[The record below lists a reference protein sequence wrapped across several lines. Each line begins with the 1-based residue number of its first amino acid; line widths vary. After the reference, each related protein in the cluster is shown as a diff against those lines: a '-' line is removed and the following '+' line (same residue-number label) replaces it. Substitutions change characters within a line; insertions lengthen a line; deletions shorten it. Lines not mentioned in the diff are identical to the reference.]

1 MNRLHS
7 SYSLR
12 SLVLL
17 LVGLLVALALVFAVR
32 DLRDSRRLYAQAERL
47 AEYNAL
53 ADHSVRAVGHFAF
66 ERGRSNIMLRGR
78 QADDGTHARF
88 IAEKRQLADREADAL
103 QTGLPDALRSH
114 GEAVDARLRVLRA
127 LRPEVDRDMKRP
139 LAQRDPSLPER
150 WITAATALLDSLATT
165 LGAISDLSGSDDAA
179 YSRLSRLRQQTI
191 ELRILVGFES
201 SLRGVEI
208 AAGHP
213 VDRRTADALLIVRGR
228 ILHLWQQIGADA
240 ERLGDPS
247 VSGAVAQAAQTL
259 IEGQRIRQAALTRS
273 GADGELGGYLQA
285 SATALN
291 SVNALALTV
300 NRSVDDYVGRRLAYA
315 RREALFSLAG
325 IVSLAVLAGLAG
337 LVMTRRFTV
346 PLNDVLA
353 RIDRL
358 MRRHS
363 GSRLPVEAAGGEDE
377 FGRVRQALVLLDEAI
392 EARLKSEAALN
403 ESERINAT
411 ILQAIPQSV
420 IATDPHGLIRVFS
433 PGAERM
439 SGYAADEMVGRA
451 TPLILHDPDELR
463 ARMPGDAAGTVGLDV
478 FDARMERV
486 LDFSEHEWT
495 QIRKDGSRITVALS
509 IVPLHNAA
517 GELSG
522 YLGVATDITE
532 RKAFEEKLR
541 AAAREEVKQN
551 NLLNTLVETI
561 PVGVLMVEVP
571 SGRVLVAN
579 DAARQLLGRDVP
591 PDVTAE
597 RFSEVF
603 GALKLPERTPY
614 PVDTLPLALGLKGRE
629 SHVEDL
635 LVVGG
640 DGSERA
646 LEMIG
651 VPVRDSEGNVWACV
665 VNVIDITSRLKATA
679 EMKRLAYYDHLTRLP
694 NRRLFRDRIHMAVTH
709 ARRDRLPLAVLA
721 IDLDRFKPVN
731 DNLGH
736 SVGDLLLKSVAGRMQ
751 LCLRDSDT
759 LARIGG
765 DEFVAVLPATMQAD
779 DAMVVAEKIRLAL
792 NAPFDLPGGY
802 RVSIGCCIGIALYP
816 EHGHD
821 VNQLLRNADEAMYR
835 AKEAGRNCVS
845 LYASPVAPGPESG
858 VPVRLVWQRAYCCGE
873 ASIDREHHELFDRA
887 NDFIDRIVE
896 GRLDAQGV
904 AAEID
909 DLIEPVAS
917 HFANEED
924 ILQQYRYAGLEDH
937 RVKHERLMQRG
948 RELCEH
954 AARGV
959 VDLSDLVFFL
969 VHEVV
974 SEHMLIEDK
983 KYYPLLQAAAESRV
997 R

>member
-32 DLRDSRRLYAQAERL
+32 DLRDSRRLYVQAERL

-88 IAEKRQLADREADAL
+88 IAEKRQLADREVGSL
-103 QTGLPDALRSH
+103 LSGLPDALRAQ
-114 GEAVDARLRVLRA
+114 GEAVDARLQVLRA

-150 WITAATALLDSLATT
+150 WMSAATALLETLETT
-165 LGAISDLSGSDDAA
+165 LGAISELSGRDDAGFA
-179 YSRLSRLRQQTI
+179 RLSRLRQLTV

-208 AAGHP
+208 ATGHP

-228 ILHLWQQIGADA
+228 ILHLWRQIGVDA

-247 VSGAVAQAAQTL
+247 VSRAVGQAAQTP
-259 IEGQRIRQAALTRS
+259 IKGQRIRQAALTRS
-273 GADGELGGYLQA
+273 GTDGELGGYLKA
-285 SATALN
+285 SATALG

-300 NRSVDDYVGRRLAYA
+300 NRSVDDYVGQRLAHA
-315 RREALFSLAG
+315 RREALLSLAG

-337 LVMTRRFTV
+337 LIMTRRFTV

-358 MRRHS
+358 MRTHS
-363 GSRLPVEAAGGEDE
+363 GARLPREGGSGDDE
-377 FGRVRQALVLLDEAI
+377 FGRVRQALALLDEAI
-392 EARLKSEAALN
+392 DSRLKSEAALN

-420 IATDPHGLIRVFS
+420 IATDPRGVILVFS

-439 SGYAADEMVGRA
+439 SGYAAEEVVGRA
-451 TPLILHDPDELR
+451 TPLMLHDPDELR
-463 ARMPGDAAGTVGLDV
+463 ARLGREEAGATPGGDALDT
-478 FDARMERV
+478 RIERV
-486 LDFSEHEWT
+486 LELGDQEWT
-495 QIRKDGSRITVALS
+495 HVRKDGSKMTVDLS
-509 IVPLHNAA
+509 VVPLHNAA
-517 GELSG
+517 GDLSG

-532 RKAFEEKLR
+532 RKALEQKLR

-551 NLLNTLVETI
+551 NLLNTLLETI

-597 RFSEVF
+597 RFPEVF
-603 GALKLPERTPY
+603 GVLKLPERSPY
-614 PVDTLPLALGLKGRE
+614 PADALPLALGLRGQA

-635 LVVGG
+635 LVIGP
-640 DGSERA
+640 DGVERG
-646 LEMIG
+646 LEMMG
-651 VPVRDSEGNVWACV
+651 KPVCDSEGSVRACV
-665 VNVIDITSRLKATA
+665 VNVIDITSRLKAA
-679 EMKRLAYYDHLTRLP
+679 SKMKRLAYYDHLTRLP
-694 NRRLFRDRIHMAVTH
+694 NRRLFQDRIHMAVTH

-736 SVGDLLLKSVAGRMQ
+736 SV
-751 LCLRDSDT
+751 
-759 LARIGG
+759 
-765 DEFVAVLPATMQAD
+765 AVLPATMQAD

-802 RVSIGCCIGIALYP
+802 RVSVGCCIGIAMYP
-816 EHGHD
+816 EHGRD

-835 AKEAGRNCVS
+835 AKESGRNCVS
-845 LYASPVAPGPESG
+845 LYAAPIAPGAQAG

-887 NDFIDRIVE
+887 NDFIDRIVD

-909 DLIEPVAS
+909 DLIGPVLS

-924 ILQQYRYAGLEDH
+924 ILEQYRYAALEEH
-937 RVKHERLMQRG
+937 RDKHERLIQRG

-954 AARGV
+954 ATQGV

-983 KYYPLLQAAAESRV
+983 KYYPLLQAAAEARV